1 MSADVL
7 RLVAVL
13 AAVALVAAPY
23 WSTIHAAAARALEA
37 VKEKAGIL
45 TRVLAA
51 ALLIAAAWGVVP
63 LPKFP
68 VSAPVSIAVETP
80 TAELQQTVAPIAE
93 AMKSAP
99 FGDRMLWAALWQKS
113 AVVVAG
119 DAVTTEVAFTDTR
132 SLRLFTV
139 LALDLG
145 WRRIGGNMPGKYD
158 GLRAAVEGSFG
169 SVLGTEIV
177 PVTPDMR
184 RRYADLCRAIAW
196 AALPPKG

>member
-1 MSADVL
+1 VTTDAL

-23 WSTIHAAAARALEA
+23 WPAIKAAAARALEA
-37 VKEKAGIL
+37 GKEKAGL
-45 TRVLAA
+45 LMRVAAA
-51 ALLIAAAWGVVP
+51 ALLIAAAWGKVP
-63 LPKFP
+63 LPQWP
-68 VSAPVSIAVETP
+68 AMAPVSIAVETP
-80 TAELQQTVAPIAE
+80 TADLQHTVAPIAE
-93 AMKSAP
+93 AMKAAP
-99 FGDRMLWAALWQKS
+99 LGDRMLWAAIWQKS

-145 WRRIGGNMPGKYD
+145 WRRIGDNKPGKYAD
-158 GLRAAVEGSFG
+158 LRTACEAAFA
-169 SVLGTEIV
+169 SVLGTDIV
-177 PVTPDMR
+177 PVTPELR
-184 RRYADLCRAIAW
+184 QRYADLCRAIAW

>member
-1 MSADVL
+1 MRFA
-7 RLVAVL
+7 
-13 AAVALVAAPY
+13 
-23 WSTIHAAAARALEA
+23 
-37 VKEKAGIL
+37 
-45 TRVLAA
+45 AA
-51 ALLIAAAWGVVP
+51 ALLIAAAWGKVP
-63 LPKFP
+63 LPQWP
-68 VSAPVSIAVETP
+68 AVAPVSIAVETP
-80 TAELQQTVAPIAE
+80 AADLQQTVEPIAE

-145 WRRIGGNMPGKYD
+145 WRRIGNNQPGKYD
-158 GLRAAVEGSFG
+158 GLRAAGEGAFG
-169 SVLGTEIV
+169 TVLGAEIV
-177 PVTPDMR
+177 PVTPEMR

>member
-1 MSADVL
+1 MNSDAF

-23 WSTIHAAAARALEA
+23 WKAIKAVAARALEA
-37 VKEKAGIL
+37 GKEKSGL
-45 TRVLAA
+45 LMRVAAA
-51 ALLIAAAWGVVP
+51 ALLIAAAWGKVP
-63 LPKFP
+63 LPQWP
-68 VSAPVSIAVETP
+68 AVAPVSIAVETP
-80 TAELQQTVAPIAE
+80 AADLQHTVAPIAE
-93 AMKSAP
+93 AMKAAP
-99 FGDRMLWAALWQKS
+99 LGDRMLWAALWQKS

-145 WRRIGGNMPGKYD
+145 WRRIGQNQPGKYAD
-158 GLRAAVEGSFG
+158 LRTACEAAFA
-169 SVLGTEIV
+169 SVLGTDIV
-177 PVTPDMR
+177 PVTPELR
-184 RRYADLCRAIAW
+184 QRYADLCRAIAW

>member
-1 MSADVL
+1 MTTDAF

-23 WSTIHAAAARALEA
+23 WPAIQAAAARALEA
-37 VKEKAGIL
+37 GKEKAGL
-45 TRVLAA
+45 LSRVAAA

-68 VSAPVSIAVETP
+68 LPVPVSIAVETP
-80 TAELQQTVAPIAE
+80 AADMQQIVEPVAQ
-93 AMKSAP
+93 AMKAAP
-99 FGDRMLWAALWQKS
+99 LGDRMLWASLWSKA

-145 WRRIGGNMPGKYD
+145 WRRIGNNQPGKYD
-158 GLRAAVEGSFG
+158 GLRTACEGAFAA
-169 SVLGTEIV
+169 VLGTEIV
-177 PVTPDMR
+177 PVTPELR
-184 RRYADLCRAIAW
+184 KRYADLCRAIAW